1 MKKIEEW
8 IQVLLFIGLFL
19 YGIWWVVEKLS
30 DPVTKAN
37 NTIKENVQSGDFSL
51 ISIILIFYL
60 IVVLF
65 EYALVNKNKK
75 YERVLEK
82 FKINEKDLE
91 GYLTSY
97 ESGEQERI
105 NKLGTFNR
113 IFGIIYRYLD
123 QHPFF
128 LFITFYLILFLYEPI
143 KLLLDK

>member
-75 YERVLEK
+75 YERVIEK